1 MNVFQF
7 IVAIVAIGVVGE
19 IIKKWLSLREKREKR
34 AANAPEIEARF
45 DAMEERIQTLER
57 IVTDHKSQLKSEID
71 ALK

>member
-7 IVAIVAIGVVGE
+7 IVAIVAIGVIGE
-19 IIKKWLSLREKREKR
+19 IIKKWLALREKREKR

>member
-7 IVAIVAIGVVGE
+7 VVAIVAIGVFGE
-19 IIKKWLSLREKREKR
+19 VIKKWLSLREKREKR
-34 AANAPEIEARF
+34 AENAPEVTARF

-57 IVTDHKSQLKSEID
+57 IVTDQKSHLKAEID